1 MVARGRQTPHRQHRP
16 SQGLAPDGYVST
28 KMNKLLIVAPLVL
41 ALISPAAAQLS
52 FEPGGVTW
60 YYVCSPWNPPL
71 GVPPGSECWLHWAQR
86 RHPDSPTSLALQ
98 KTAEPFLMDEVGRG
112 QTGGGISMRCSS
124 PSMANSCTSGVPW
137 TQRRRGFRY
146 PRSTT
151 ARPSG
156 GTQAHAETSEEAR
169 HHSSHRRHRQAPIL
183 RFCAAR
189 TWCCV
194 ASRHRSLE
202 E

>member
-1 MVARGRQTPHRQHRP
+1 MVARGRQTPHQQHRP
-16 SQGLAPDGYVST
+16 SQRLAPDGYVST

-60 YYVCSPWNPPL
+60 YYVCSPWNRSACLRGPNAGYIGRNVVILIAPQVSRFKKL
-71 GVPPGSECWLHWAQR
+71 
-86 RHPDSPTSLALQ
+86 LQ
-98 KTAEPFLMDEVGRG
+98 PFLMDEVGRG

-156 GTQAHAETSEEAR
+156 GTQADAETSEEAR
-169 HHSSHRRHRQAPIL
+169 HHFSHRRHRQAPIL